1 MGSTTAEEKGRIEV
15 LRNHRLRPSR
25 LRLPEQREQ
34 SDAALEKLKRP
45 SYGEVSVFQLVLL
58 KECTFE
64 GKKARDFE
72 RRGT

>member
-1 MGSTTAEEKGRIEV
+1 MVEEKRRIEV
-15 LRNHRLRPSR
+15 LRNHRLRPSH

-34 SDAALEKLKRP
+34 SDAVLEKLKRP

-58 KECTFE
+58 RECTFDGE
-64 GKKARDFE
+64 KARDFE